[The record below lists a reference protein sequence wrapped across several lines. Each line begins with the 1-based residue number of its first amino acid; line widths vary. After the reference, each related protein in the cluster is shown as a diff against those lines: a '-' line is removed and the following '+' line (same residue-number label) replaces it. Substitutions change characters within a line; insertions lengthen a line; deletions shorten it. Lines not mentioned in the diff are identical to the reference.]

1 MLPKKHYNGL
11 NQTKP
16 NRPSLFAELYMSF
29 IIRCLFLM
37 VGHLYLQSFICHLSS
52 VACFSKSAIFICRAL
67 YVIYH
72 PLLVS
77 HGRPSL
83 FAELYMSFIIRCLFL
98 MVGHL
103 YLQSFICHLSSV
115 ACFSWSA
122 IFICRALYVIYHP
135 LLVSHGRPSLFAE
148 LYMSFIIRCL
158 FLMVGHLYLQ
168 SFICHLSSVACFSW
182 SAIFICRAL
191 YVIYHPLLVSH
202 GRPSLFAVLYMSFI
216 IRCLFLMVGHLYLQC
231 FICHLSSVA
240 CFSWSAIFICRALYV
255 IYHPLLVSHGRPS
268 LFAEL
273 YMSFIIR
280 CLFLLIGHLYLQCF
294 ICHLSSVACFSWS
307 AIFICRALYVIYH
320 PLLVSHGRPSLFA
333 ELYMSFIIRC
343 LFLMVGHLYLQSFIC
358 HLSSVACFSWSAI
371 FICSALYVI
380 YHPLLVSHGRPS
392 LFAVLYMSFIIRCLF
407 LMVGHLYLQSFI
419 CHLSSVACFSWSAI
433 FICRALYVIYH
444 PLLVSPDRP
453 SLFAEL
459 YMSFIIRCLFLMVG
473 HLYLQSFICHLSSVA
488 CFSWSAIFICRAL
501 YVIYHPLLVYH
512 DRPSLFAELYMSFI
526 IRCLF
531 LMVGHLYLQSFICH
545 LSSVACFSWSAIFIC
560 RALYVIYHPLLVSH
574 GRPSLFAELYM
585 SFIIRCLFLMVGHLY
600 LQSFICHLSSVAC
613 FSWSAI
619 FICRALYVIYHPLLV
634 SHGRPSLF
642 AELYMSF
649 IIRCLFLMVGHLYLQ
664 ITRSRTS

>member
-1 MLPKKHYNGL
+1 MSSVACFSWSAIFISRALYVIYHPLLVSHDRPSLFAEMSFIIRCLFLMVGHLYLQSFMCHLSSVACFSWSAIFICRALYVIYHPLLVYHG
-11 NQTKP
+11 
-16 NRPSLFAELYMSF
+16 RPSLFAELYMSF

-37 VGHLYLQSFICHLSS
+37 IGHLYLQSFMCHLSS
-52 VACFSKSAIFICRAL
+52 VACFSWSAIFICRALYVIYHPLLVYHGRPSLFAELYMSFIIRCLFLMIGHLYLQSFMCHLSSVACFSWSAIFICRAL

-191 YVIYHPLLVSH
+191 YVFHHPL
-202 GRPSLFAVLYMSFI
+202 F
-216 IRCLFLMVGHLYLQC
+216 
-231 FICHLSSVA
+231 
-240 CFSWSAIFICRALYV
+240 
-255 IYHPLLVSHGRPS
+255 
-268 LFAEL
+268 
-273 YMSFIIR
+273 
-280 CLFLLIGHLYLQCF
+280 
-294 ICHLSSVACFSWS
+294 
-307 AIFICRALYVIYH
+307 
-320 PLLVSHGRPSLFA
+320 VSHGRPSLFA

-343 LFLMVGHLYLQSFIC
+343 LFLMI
-358 HLSSVACFSWSAI
+358 
-371 FICSALYVI
+371 
-380 YHPLLVSHGRPS
+380 
-392 LFAVLYMSFIIRCLF
+392 
-407 LMVGHLYLQSFI
+407 
-419 CHLSSVACFSWSAI
+419 
-433 FICRALYVIYH
+433 
-444 PLLVSPDRP
+444 
-453 SLFAEL
+453 
-459 YMSFIIRCLFLMVG
+459 
-473 HLYLQSFICHLSSVA
+473 
-488 CFSWSAIFICRAL
+488 
-501 YVIYHPLLVYH
+501 
-512 DRPSLFAELYMSFI
+512 
-526 IRCLF
+526 
-531 LMVGHLYLQSFICH
+531 GHLYLQSFICH

-600 LQSFICHLSSVAC
+600 L
-613 FSWSAI
+613 
-619 FICRALYVIYHPLLV
+619 
-634 SHGRPSLF
+634 
-642 AELYMSF
+642 
-649 IIRCLFLMVGHLYLQ
+649 
-664 ITRSRTS
+664 